1 MKASLLERGWT
12 QYAALFIGCGLY
24 AVGLNWFIVPL
35 GLYSGGMVGVVQ
47 LLSLGL
53 TRLFPILG
61 QRLNLYGLL
70 YLLSNVPILL
80 LAWRQ
85 MGRKFFCKTV
95 CGILGLSLFLAVV
108 PVPQAP
114 VLDDKLASV
123 LVGGLVSGGGIDLA
137 LTARGSFGGLEV
149 VGVWLSKAV
158 PGFSVGK
165 LTVLVNAVLFAV
177 FLLLFDVPTVLY
189 SMLYMAVYAKIMDQT
204 HFQNIN
210 VRLMIFTK
218 KNGVDQDIMRKTAR
232 GVTEWRGVGAY
243 TGEASNILVTVIN
256 KYEIDSFMHIIY
268 TVDPNAFVI
277 RDDGVAV
284 SGNFE
289 RRV

>member
-1 MKASLLERGWT
+1 M
-12 QYAALFIGCGLY
+12 
-24 AVGLNWFIVPL
+24 
-35 GLYSGGMVGVVQ
+35 
-47 LLSLGL
+47 
-53 TRLFPILG
+53 
-61 QRLNLYGLL
+61 
-70 YLLSNVPILL
+70 
-80 LAWRQ
+80 
-85 MGRKFFCKTV
+85 
-95 CGILGLSLFLAVV
+95 GLSLFLAVV

-123 LVGGLVSGGGIDLA
+123 LVGGLVSGGGIGLA

>member
-1 MKASLLERGWT
+1 MKTSLFERGWM
-12 QYAALFIGCGLY
+12 QYAALFVGCGLY

-35 GLYSGGMVGVVQ
+35 GLYSGGLVGVVQ

-53 TRLFPILG
+53 TKVLPVLG

-80 LAWRQ
+80 LAWKQ
-85 MGRKFFCKTV
+85 MGRSFFCKTV
-95 CGILGLSLFLAVV
+95 VGILGLSLFLAAV
-108 PVPQAP
+108 PVPRTP

-123 LVGGLVSGGGIDLA
+123 LVGGLVSGGGIGLA

-189 SMLYMAVYAKIMDQT
+189 SMLYMAVYAKMMDRT
-204 HFQNIN
+204 HAQNIN

-218 KNGVDQDIMRKTAR
+218 KSGIDWDIMRKTAR

-243 TGEASNILVTVIN
+243 TGENSNILITVIN
-256 KYEIDSFMHIIY
+256 KYEIDRFMDIIY
-268 TVDPNAFVI
+268 AADPRAFVI

>member
-1 MKASLLERGWT
+1 M
-12 QYAALFIGCGLY
+12 
-24 AVGLNWFIVPL
+24 
-35 GLYSGGMVGVVQ
+35 
-47 LLSLGL
+47 
-53 TRLFPILG
+53 
-61 QRLNLYGLL
+61 
-70 YLLSNVPILL
+70 
-80 LAWRQ
+80 
-85 MGRKFFCKTV
+85 
-95 CGILGLSLFLAVV
+95 
-108 PVPQAP
+108 
-114 VLDDKLASV
+114 
-123 LVGGLVSGGGIDLA
+123 
-137 LTARGSFGGLEV
+137 

-289 RRV
+289 SKGLSEKAQKIYNRKWR

>member
-1 MKASLLERGWT
+1 MYYTLYQLAWFFLIYSVAGW
-12 QYAALFIGCGLY
+12 C
-24 AVGLNWFIVPL
+24 
-35 GLYSGGMVGVVQ
+35 VGVAAAAVRRHTFVN
-47 LLSLGL
+47 SG
-53 TRLFPILG
+53 F
-61 QRLNLYGLL
+61 LNLPLNPSYG
-70 YLLSNVPILL
+70 
-80 LAWRQ
+80 
-85 MGRKFFCKTV
+85 
-95 CGILGLSLFLAVV
+95 
-108 PVPQAP
+108 
-114 VLDDKLASV
+114 
-123 LVGGLVSGGGIDLA
+123 
-137 LTARGSFGGLEV
+137 FG
-149 VGVWLSKAV
+149 
-158 PGFSVGK
+158 
-165 LTVLVNAVLFAV
+165 AVLFAV